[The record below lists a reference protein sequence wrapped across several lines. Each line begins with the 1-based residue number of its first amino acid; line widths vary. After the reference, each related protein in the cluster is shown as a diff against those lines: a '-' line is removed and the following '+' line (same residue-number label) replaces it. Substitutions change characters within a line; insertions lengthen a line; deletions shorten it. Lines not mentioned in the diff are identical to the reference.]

1 MVGSLVG
8 SEAASAVAS
17 IRSTQASPAAQE
29 VDRSAARVSNESG
42 SGASPPVSTERAL
55 LTHRKTTSRQTLVPK
70 SSAMLRQKAL
80 PTLVRN
86 ASSLEQS
93 KLETVTLASHLRPGQ
108 ISGRSPMF
116 WHWARLARAVRR
128 LAKVS

>member
-55 LTHRKTTSRQTLVPK
+55 LTHRKTTSRQTLVP
-70 SSAMLRQKAL
+70 
-80 PTLVRN
+80 TLVRN

>member
-55 LTHRKTTSRQTLVPK
+55 LTHRKTTSRQTLV
-70 SSAMLRQKAL
+70 
-80 PTLVRN
+80 RN

>member
-1 MVGSLVG
+1 
-8 SEAASAVAS
+8 
-17 IRSTQASPAAQE
+17 
-29 VDRSAARVSNESG
+29 
-42 SGASPPVSTERAL
+42 
-55 LTHRKTTSRQTLVPK
+55 
-70 SSAMLRQKAL
+70 MLRQKAL

-128 LAKVS
+128 LAKVSYAPRKARPQQPTLGVWRTVLTTAWQMASQPLPRHGSTRLGRAALRQKKRE